1 MMYGNHVKAVILAG
15 GKGTRF
21 RPYTDVIAK
30 PMIPVGREEKPIL
43 EHIISWL
50 SKMGIRDIVMLVG
63 YHGKQIRNYFRDGRY
78 WDVNIVY
85 SWDDDEYSDT
95 GGALLKAYREGHVA
109 NGTLLVWYGDIL
121 APVNIPHLL
130 EEHWKHGHAATL
142 VLADKYQLPVGVAE
156 VEDGRVKKLIEKPW
170 YPLRVTIGILAL
182 ESRILEG
189 VEGELGRSFDIMGDL
204 IPWMLYKGY
213 SIGAYLYTGPWYDV
227 GSMERYA
234 KLGDRVF
241 EQLFKGFLA

>member
-1 MMYGNHVKAVILAG
+1 MTYGNHVKAVILAG

-85 SWDDDEYSDT
+85 SWDDDEYTDT
-95 GGALLKAYREGHVA
+95 GGALLKAYKEGHAA

-121 APVNIPHLL
+121 APLNVRDLL
-130 EEHWKHGHAATL
+130 RRHVDLRADATV
-142 VLADKYQLPVGVAE
+142 VLASRYRIPVGLAE
-156 VEDGRVKKLIEKPW
+156 VDLNDNIVRLREKP
-170 YPLRVTIGILAL
+170 LLDINVTIGVLTLSTKTLGEA
-182 ESRILEG
+182 RR
-189 VEGELGRSFDIMGDL
+189 ELGKRFDIMGDL
-204 IPWMLYKGY
+204 LPWLISRGRTVKAYKY
-213 SIGAYLYTGPWYDV
+213 EGPWYDI
-227 GSMERYA
+227 GSLERYKKFNHEEIREFFA
-234 KLGDRVF
+234 P
-241 EQLFKGFLA
+241 